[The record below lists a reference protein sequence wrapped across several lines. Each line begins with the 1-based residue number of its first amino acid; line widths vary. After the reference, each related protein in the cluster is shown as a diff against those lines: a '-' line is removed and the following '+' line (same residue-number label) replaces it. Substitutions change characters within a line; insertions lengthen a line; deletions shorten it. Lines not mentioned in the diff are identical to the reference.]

1 MLTVGQEITLMMWDP
16 LHQLQDCEKEKT
28 IFKPNTARIGCL
40 EVKKKPGSDSLAI
53 QLLARSSLKCYT
65 LLDSIIIERFS
76 TEFCK
81 TNLTKVFTLANH
93 KGNRQYSEPIKTLSN
108 CIKLTRSIGNWILKT
123 WHTFFQPIA

>member
-16 LHQLQDCEKEKT
+16 LRQLQDCEKRKQ
-28 IFKPNTARIGCL
+28 FSTARLGSL
-40 EVKKKPGSDSLAI
+40 EVKKKTGSNSLTI

-76 TEFCK
+76 NEFRK

-108 CIKLTRSIGNWILKT
+108 CIKLTRSIGNWILKN